1 MGKGV
6 RHLPTT
12 ERGEFLFVVK
22 VGVTPDVFFIAAE
35 PSGKV
40 LESLDDLIFFDLRP
54 GTTQE
59 TAYEIASYLNQ
70 HIAMIGL
77 LRFAPGD

>member
-6 RHLPTT
+6 RHCRQLN
-12 ERGEFLFVVK
+12 
-22 VGVTPDVFFIAAE
+22 GVNSYSWSRPAPRQTCFSSPRSRA
-35 PSGKV
+35 
-40 LESLDDLIFFDLRP
+40 LESLDDLIFFDLKP

-59 TAYEIASYLNQ
+59 TAYEIASYLNE